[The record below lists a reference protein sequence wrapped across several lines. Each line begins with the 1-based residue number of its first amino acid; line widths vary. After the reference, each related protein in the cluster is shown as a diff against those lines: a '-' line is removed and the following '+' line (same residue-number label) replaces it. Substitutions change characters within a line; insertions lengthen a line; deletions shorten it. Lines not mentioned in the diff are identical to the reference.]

1 MERRKI
7 KRIRNMTRDF
17 KVGDEVT
24 LILQPIWFD
33 YLYKVIEIL
42 DDKTQSGLTKMRLI
56 PIGKNNPYSSYDVG
70 SKLVVNQNQIKLSK
84 NQLREEKLKELGI
97 VV

>member
-1 MERRKI
+1 
-7 KRIRNMTRDF
+7 MTRDF

-24 LILQPIWFD
+24 LILKPIWFD

-56 PIGKNNPYSSYDVG
+56 PIGKINPYSTYDVG
-70 SKLVVNQNQIKLSK
+70 NQLVVNQNQIKLSK

-97 VV
+97 V

>member
-1 MERRKI
+1 
-7 KRIRNMTRDF
+7 MTRDF

-70 SKLVVNQNQIKLSK
+70 SQLVVNQNQIKLSK